1 MNYINIEIA
10 TILEATVIKPQF
22 CNSSSAGGPAAYFH
36 NFSGKTLGILSTQH
50 YYERRDN
57 LLTQH

>member
-10 TILEATVIKPQF
+10 IILEAAVIKPQF
-22 CNSSSAGGPAAYFH
+22 CNSSSASGPAAYFH